1 MSYKNYF
8 SFLLLIFAALLFNA
22 RTAQACSCA
31 GTSTVLDAFDHAAV
45 VVVARVVGVDRREK
59 GSDFRGIRSTKMVAE
74 KVFKGNLKAGDEM
87 IFGQGGGADCI
98 WTFDEESID
107 KQFLFYLSTFEDQ
120 KMWFAS
126 TCGRSRG
133 ADYAIDDLMYL
144 NNLSKVRGKTRI
156 SGTINFENETD
167 LSVAGR
173 KIRITGADKT
183 YEVKTNEDG
192 VYEIYNLP
200 AGKYL
205 IEPEVPVGWKIDKYS
220 LKYSPSFI
228 GGTEEIE
235 SIKRIPIKLVEK
247 RHAGLDLQ
255 FEIDNAIGGRVF
267 DPNGKPMSDVCIKAV
282 KPQVEKD
289 TSYHADCTDEN
300 GNFYII
306 SVPSGSYVLVINN
319 GGRIS
324 SSEPFGQFYYPNV
337 FEREK
342 AAVITIGPGET
353 VEGLNI
359 YAPQMEEVIT
369 IEGVFLYSDGK
380 PVVDE
385 SVQFEPEKTKA
396 NVEGK
401 VRATTDSNGRF
412 SLRVLKGLK
421 GKLFGGMYVYEG
433 KFENCPKLDAIIK
446 KARNDLEEIKTSAIE
461 IQAEHDLYQVEI
473 KYPFP
478 GCKKAKVSP

>member
-1 MSYKNYF
+1 M
-8 SFLLLIFAALLFNA
+8 
-22 RTAQACSCA
+22 
-31 GTSTVLDAFDHAAV
+31 V
-45 VVVARVVGVDRREK
+45 V
-59 GSDFRGIRSTKMVAE
+59 E

-107 KQFLFYLSTFEDQ
+107 KQFLFYLPIFEDQ

-133 ADYAIDDLMYL
+133 VDYAIDDLLYL

-156 SGTINFENETD
+156 SGTIGFEKETD

-173 KIRITGADKT
+173 KIRIIGANKT

-192 VYEIYNLP
+192 VYEIYDVP

-205 IEPEVPVGWKIDKYS
+205 VEPELPAGWKIDQGW
-220 LKYSPSFI
+220 LRYSPSFI
-228 GGTEEIE
+228 GDRVETG
-235 SIKRIPIKLVEK
+235 SIKRVPIKLEEK
-247 RHAGLDLQ
+247 SHAGLNLH
-255 FEIDNAIGGRVF
+255 FEIDNTIGGRVF
-267 DPNGKPMSDVCIKAV
+267 DPNGKPMKSVCVQAV
-282 KPQVEKD
+282 NPRVEKD
-289 TSYHADCTDEN
+289 NSYHADCTDEN
-300 GNFYII
+300 GNFSII

-342 AAVITIGPGET
+342 AAVITIGPGDT

-385 SVQFEPEKTKA
+385 TVQFEPEKTKA
-396 NVEGK
+396 NIEGK
-401 VRATTDSNGRF
+401 AQATTDSHGRF
-412 SLRVLKGLK
+412 SLKILKGLK

-433 KFENCPKLDAIIK
+433 KFENCPKLEALIK
-446 KARNDLEEIKTSAIE
+446 KTRSSMEEIKTSAIE
-461 IQAEHDLYQVEI
+461 IQAERDLYDVEL